1 MSSVPQV
8 PVSKV
13 WLPAPTTHIVIR
25 GEVALTGLDGKGDEA
40 DGSGHPH
47 EALQTACQL
56 PCEFDV
62 LGGAPR
68 RPQSIRPIPQQQLS
82 SQAGRQAL
90 RMGGMG
96 SWWSPRALLSLT
108 RVLLPLSL
116 SPASCSLSVSSCCLC
131 LSVSFY
137 LPLLFVPFC
146 LAFSC
151 LLLTA
156 LCSMWDLSS
165 LTIDQTHASCI
176 ASTES

>member
-68 RPQSIRPIPQQQLS
+68 RPQSIRPIPQQ
-82 SQAGRQAL
+82 
-90 RMGGMG
+90 
-96 SWWSPRALLSLT
+96 
-108 RVLLPLSL
+108 
-116 SPASCSLSVSSCCLC
+116 
-131 LSVSFY
+131 
-137 LPLLFVPFC
+137 
-146 LAFSC
+146 
-151 LLLTA
+151 
-156 LCSMWDLSS
+156 
-165 LTIDQTHASCI
+165 
-176 ASTES
+176 